1 MRVLIDT
8 NVLISA
14 ALSANGVPYQA
25 YVKAASYPNHGLI
38 CEQNVDEMKRI
49 FNKKFPKRL
58 AALDKF
64 LSIALLTLELV
75 PIPTDE
81 NTSESQVRDA
91 DDRPILRAAIAA
103 KADVLLTGDKEH
115 LLQRILRIPFHSQVV
130 QDQKAVIVKGRDK
143 HRPVLGKHPGQPVQ
157 DRGDIRHEYRYVLVD
172 QGIGNTSGKEG
183 FSRTHVTE
191 KQKAGI
197 LPVCLLPVFHIGTGF
212 FRS

>member
-14 ALSANGVPYQA
+14 ALNVDGVPYQA
-25 YVKAASYPNHGLI
+25 YVKAASYPNHGVI

-81 NTSESQVRDA
+81 NMSESQIRDA
-91 DDRPILRAAIAA
+91 DDRPILRAAIEA
-103 KADVLLTGDKEH
+103 KVDVLLTGDKDFLE
-115 LLQRILRIPFHSQVV
+115 
-130 QDQKAVIVKGRDK
+130 
-143 HRPVLGKHPGQPVQ
+143 
-157 DRGDIRHEYRYVLVD
+157 
-172 QGIGNTSGKEG
+172 SGLKKPMIITPAE
-183 FSRTHVTE
+183 FLNME
-191 KQKAGI
+191 
-197 LPVCLLPVFHIGTGF
+197 
-212 FRS
+212 